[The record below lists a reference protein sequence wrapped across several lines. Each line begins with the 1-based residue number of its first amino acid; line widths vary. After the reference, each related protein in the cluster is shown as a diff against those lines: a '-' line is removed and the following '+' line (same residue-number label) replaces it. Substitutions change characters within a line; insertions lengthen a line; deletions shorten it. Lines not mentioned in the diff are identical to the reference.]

1 MFTVM
6 IKAIYLQAR
15 GNRGV
20 RRAGLA
26 ALGHLLS
33 HKRAWRLMRA
43 AGLHGRHPKAWKLT
57 TVHAEK
63 SKNPSTLDKIHVSE
77 PEPLW
82 RALSELCDDEVVEQ
96 EASIVPSYSDGTS
109 TTDGCA
115 PLTSVPRDE

>member
-1 MFTVM
+1 MCSELEVSRSGYYAWPLSGPSAPARTEDMFTVM
-6 IKAIYLQAR
+6 IKAIYQPAR

-43 AGLHGRHPKAWKLT
+43 AGLHGHHPKAWKLT

-63 SKNPSTLDKIHVSE
+63 SKNPFDARQNPRERTGTVLAGA
-77 PEPLW
+77 L
-82 RALSELCDDEVVEQ
+82 RAV
-96 EASIVPSYSDGTS
+96 
-109 TTDGCA
+109 
-115 PLTSVPRDE
+115 